1 MKKDQDIILKAAQEV
16 APYQRRLGRENEEKQ
31 IAELVAKGMIVTR
44 DINKEAWYD
53 IMEGAMGEFIE
64 SFGKDRVE
72 AIINTK

>member
-1 MKKDQDIILKAAQEV
+1 MKAAQEV
-16 APYQRRLGRENEEKQ
+16 APYQRKLGRENEEKQ